1 MRRRKKIATRGKA
14 KPDFFLTILIALL
27 ITFGLVMISSAS
39 VVLSKLATGNANSW
53 FFSQFTSV
61 AVGLFALYVA
71 YRIDYRFWRKAAP
84 YLLVANILLLVM
96 VFLPGIGVR
105 INGANRWIDLG
116 ITNVQPSE
124 FMKLSLI
131 IYLAAWF
138 ENKGKE
144 VKSFVSST
152 LPFILIMGLI
162 VFLIMRQPDMGT
174 TVVLALTAGVIY
186 FVAGASLLHVIA
198 MIILAVSGGMLL
210 IRSAAYRMERF
221 MIFLNL
227 EGSGEAGYHINQALL
242 GIGSGGLFGLGFGRS
257 RQKFSY
263 LPEAA
268 TDSIFAVTAEE
279 LGFAGAIVLV
289 LLFVLFGIR
298 GFLIARSAPD
308 VFARLVAVG
317 VTTWVVGQA
326 FINIMAI
333 LSLVPLTG
341 IPLPFIS
348 YGGSSIIALMVGCG
362 ILLNIS
368 KNTLKGEG
376 NAHHRLGRGNWR
388 TYLPGFG
395 RN

>member
-1 MRRRKKIATRGKA
+1 MRRREKIATRGKA

-27 ITFGLVMISSAS
+27 IIFGLVMISSAS

-61 AVGLFALYVA
+61 AVGLFALYVS

-186 FVAGASLLHVIA
+186 FVAGASLLHVTA

-221 MIFLNL
+221 MIFLNP

-348 YGGSSIIALMVGCG
+348 YGGSSIIALMVACG

-376 NAHHRLGRGNWR
+376 NAHHRLGRWNWR